1 MKSLYQVCWE
11 PNYCTFNN
19 NFDSQKLPLEPS
31 VLARAMKGTAIG
43 TPYRLPASTFMNEH
57 PGTMNT
63 CARLCHLIP
72 RPSQTVSAACVWAG
86 RQPACLSVLL
96 HGSEAVIAR

>member
-1 MKSLYQVCWE
+1 MKSLHQACWE
-11 PNYCTFNN
+11 LKYCTFNK

-31 VLARAMKGTAIG
+31 VLAKAMKGTATG

-63 CARLCHLIP
+63 CMLLHCLAP
-72 RPSQTVSAACVWAG
+72 RRSQTVSTACVWSYPA
-86 RQPACLSVLL
+86 ACLSV
-96 HGSEAVIAR
+96 SPAAWQ

>member
-63 CARLCHLIP
+63 CAGHCHRVP
-72 RPSQTVSAACVWAG
+72 GRSWTVSTACVWAV
-86 RQPACLSVLL
+86 RQPA
-96 HGSEAVIAR
+96 